1 MVNISKLIKQLTN
14 EDTAKREE
22 AILALGDLRDERAVE
37 PLIKV
42 VNQDS
47 IENRTYSI
55 TALAEIGDHRA
66 IETLIFCLMD
76 NIRDIRLAAARSLGK
91 FTSPQA
97 ISALLVS
104 VRKDPDVSVK
114 SRAALSLGGI
124 GSELA
129 VEDLLAESKL
139 EHPAP
144 LLYSIDS
151 ALKMIAKNNG
161 YETVDQLAHAMV
173 EKRVKYEETT
183 PESQQLLEKE
193 ELLRFPNLW
202 PYIRKYVF
210 QQLEG
215 IQTLLSIESNEK
227 KAEKKIAEILGE
239 NFWRFSAFMVKKTA
253 IKFSDYQSD
262 MLWQMCWDISKP
274 IRSEIFQMMKD
285 HRKEVVEIDKYR
297 EWLDIIEEE
306 KEREEVIRGEAV
318 LDIKPPL
325 KAPPPTQKAPP
336 PTQKEVSEVT
346 AAELARSIS
355 GDIEDIMKK
364 YSRWKD
370 DVEDQD
376 EFSEF

>member
-1 MVNISKLIKQLTN
+1 MVNISKLIKQLSS
-14 EDTAKREE
+14 DDPAKREE
-22 AILALGDLRDERAVE
+22 AILELGELRDERAVE

-42 VNQDS
+42 VNQDTV
-47 IENRTYSI
+47 ENRTYSI
-55 TALAEIGDHRA
+55 SALAEIGDHRA

-76 NIRDIRLAAARSLGK
+76 NVENIRLAAARALGK

-104 VRKDPDVSVK
+104 VRKDPNINVK

-129 VEDLLAESKL
+129 VEDLLEESKL
-139 EHPAP
+139 EHPAT

-151 ALKMIAKNNG
+151 ALRMIAKNNG
-161 YETVDQLAHAMV
+161 YETVDELAHALV
-173 EKRVKYEETT
+173 NKRMKHEEVT

-215 IQTLLSIESNEK
+215 IQTILSIESDERN
-227 KAEKKIAEILGE
+227 AEKKIAAILGE
-239 NFWRFSAFMVKKTA
+239 NFWKFTDFMSRKMS
-253 IKFSDYQSD
+253 IKFSEYQTD
-262 MLWQMCWDISKP
+262 LLWQMCWDTSKP

-285 HRKEVVEIDKYR
+285 LRKEVAQIDEYR
-297 EWLDIIEEE
+297 EWLEIIDEE
-306 KEREEVIRGEAV
+306 KEAEEEIYGDAV
-318 LDIKPPL
+318 LDIKPVK
-325 KAPPPTQKAPP
+325 KAP

-370 DVEDQD
+370 DVEEKD

>member
-1 MVNISKLIKQLTN
+1 MVNISKLLKQLTN
-14 EDTAKREE
+14 EDPAKREE

-42 VNQDS
+42 VNQDT

-55 TALAEIGDHRA
+55 NALAEIGDHRA
-66 IETLIFCLMD
+66 IETLIYCLMD
-76 NIRDIRLAAARSLGK
+76 NNESIRLAAARSLGK

-104 VRKDPDVSVK
+104 VRKDPNISVK
-114 SRAALSLGGI
+114 SRSALSLGGI

-129 VEDLLAESKL
+129 VEDLLQESRL

-161 YETVDQLAHAMV
+161 YETVEELAHALV
-173 EKRVKYEETT
+173 EKKAKHVEVT

-193 ELLRFPNLW
+193 ELLRYPNLW

-215 IQTLLSIESNEK
+215 IQTFLSIESNEK
-227 KAEKKIAEILGE
+227 IAETKIAEILGE
-239 NFWRFSAFMVKKTA
+239 NFWKFTDFMSRKMSS
-253 IKFSDYQSD
+253 KFSEYQTD
-262 MLWQMCWDISKP
+262 LLWQMCWDTSKP
-274 IRSEIFQMMKD
+274 IRSEIFQMIKD
-285 HRKEVVEIDKYR
+285 HRREVAEIDEYR
-297 EWLDIIEEE
+297 DWLDIIEEE
-306 KEREEVIRGEAV
+306 KERKEEIVGEPV
-318 LDIKPPL
+318 LEVKVP
-325 KAPPPTQKAPP
+325 KRTP

-355 GDIEDIMKK
+355 GDIENIMKK

-370 DVEDQD
+370 DIEEQD
-376 EFSEF
+376 EFREF